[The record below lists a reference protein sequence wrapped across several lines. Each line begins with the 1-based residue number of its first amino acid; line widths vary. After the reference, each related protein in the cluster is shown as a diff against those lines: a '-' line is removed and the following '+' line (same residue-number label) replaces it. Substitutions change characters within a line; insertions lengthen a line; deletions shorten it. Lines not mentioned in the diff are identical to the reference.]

1 MLDFMARKLDDTG
14 KAILDAA
21 DRVLAV
27 EGPEALT
34 VRRIASE
41 AGLST
46 MGVYSRFGGKEG
58 VVDQL
63 RIDGFQILVDTMAS
77 TPTTDQP
84 AEDLRVCGRNYRK
97 FALDHPTHYLVM
109 FGSAL
114 NDCAT
119 SDDALT
125 AGHGAFGR
133 LVERIRRAQSMG
145 VVRDDVD
152 SETIAEVVWST
163 IHGHVVLELQSM
175 QASTTS
181 ENAERYELVLDQI
194 VRGWAPDPR
203 PLR

>member
-14 KAILDAA
+14 KAILNAA
-21 DRVLAV
+21 DRVLSV

-63 RIDGFQILVDTMAS
+63 RIDGFQILVDTMA
-77 TPTTDQP
+77 TTATTDQ
-84 AEDLRVCGRNYRK
+84 ATEDLRACGRNYRK
-97 FALDHPTHYLVM
+97 FALAHPTHYRVM

-125 AGHGAFGR
+125 AGHEAFAR

-145 VVRDDVD
+145 DVRDDVD

-163 IHGHVVLELQSM
+163 IHGHVALELRSM
-175 QASTTS
+175 HPTAST
-181 ENAERYELVLDQI
+181 ENEARFERVLDQI
-194 VRGWAPDPR
+194 VRGWAPDPQ
-203 PLR
+203 P

>member
-27 EGPEALT
+27 DGPEALT
-34 VRRIASE
+34 VRRIATE

-63 RIDGFQILVDTMAS
+63 RIDGFQILIETMEL

-84 AEDLRVCGRNYRK
+84 LDDLRGCGRNYRK
-97 FALDHPTHYLVM
+97 FALAHPTHYLVM

-114 NDCAT
+114 TDCEM
-119 SDDALT
+119 SDDAGN
-125 AGHGAFGR
+125 AGHSAFAQ
-133 LVERIRRAQSMG
+133 LVERIHRGQSLGVIRA
-145 VVRDDVD
+145 DVD
-152 SETIAEVVWST
+152 DAAIAEVVWST
-163 IHGHVVLELQSM
+163 LHGHMVLELRQRHAMSGV
-175 QASTTS
+175 

-194 VRGWAPDPR
+194 VRGWAPDPA
-203 PLR
+203 P